1 MQASRVVMRLNIETR
16 AQHPEADSTWL
27 DLMSFEATR
36 LRYLEQLVTTY
47 GFEAP
52 IEAALA
58 LTPQMSNVLQLRPR
72 ARSGLIVQDLL
83 ALGLS
88 PSRIARLPQC
98 SCIVPFRDHVE
109 ALGWMY
115 VLERATLLHDAIR
128 RHLQARL
135 PTVDAWNYLS
145 AYDGV
150 ASERW
155 LEFGDI
161 LDCFAFEQIDSIV
174 GAAQAAFG
182 CRREWL
188 AACDP
193 ALTRSA

>member
-1 MQASRVVMRLNIETR
+1 MRLNIETR
-16 AQHPEADSTWL
+16 AQHPEADSSWL
-27 DLMSFEATR
+27 ELMSFDATR
-36 LRYLEQLVTTY
+36 LRYLEQLMTTY

-58 LTPQMSNVLQLRPR
+58 LTPQMSRVLQLRPR

-98 SCIVPFRDHVE
+98 SRIVPFRDHVE

-115 VLERATLLHDAIR
+115 VLERATLLHEAIR

-135 PTVDAWNYLS
+135 PSVHAWSYLS
-145 AYDGV
+145 AYDGI

-155 LEFGDI
+155 LEFGNI
-161 LDCFAFEQIDSIV
+161 LDCFAFEQLESIV
-174 GAAQAAFG
+174 SAAQAAFD
-182 CRREWL
+182 CQRDWFL
-188 AACDP
+188 ACMDETA
-193 ALTRSA
+193 RSA